1 MNLSEIFIRRPVM
14 TILLMVAL
22 LLFGI
27 MGYLK
32 LPVSSLPNVDY
43 PTIVVSANLPG
54 ASPITMASSVATPL
68 EQQLATIAG
77 IDSMTSSSALGM
89 TQITLQFNLNRN
101 IDGAAL
107 DVQSAISVASKQLPA
122 NMPFP
127 PSFKKVNPADAPVL
141 YLSMSSKTERL
152 STVDY
157 YAETLLAQQISMING
172 VAQVNVYGSQK
183 YAVRVQ
189 VDPAKLA
196 AENLSLNDVHQ
207 AVANGNVNLPVG
219 SLLGKKQNILIQSN
233 GQLMDAP
240 AYRPLI
246 ITYRK
251 GAAVRL
257 QDVGDVIDS
266 VQNNQVASW
275 HNGVRTIVLAIQR
288 QPGVNTVEVVNNI
301 KKILPRFETQMPK
314 SIHLTVIYDRSPSIL
329 AAVKDVQHTL
339 IIAMILVVLVIFLF
353 LKSAYAT
360 IIPSLALP
368 LSIVGTFAFMSHLNF
383 SLDIIS
389 LMALTLTVGFV
400 VDDAIVML
408 ENIMRH
414 IEEGK
419 KPLEAALIGS
429 KEISFTILS
438 MTLSLIA
445 VFIPL
450 LFMAGLLGRLFHE
463 FAVTTCIVILLSGVI
478 SIVLT
483 PMLASRLLK
492 PHVLA
497 SNKRWYDFADKWFEK
512 WQEEYKKGLQWVL
525 DHQRFT
531 LGLFFLSIML
541 TAILYVFIPKG
552 FLPSSDTGQLIAYT
566 EATPGIGFSSM
577 VEKQQIIA
585 GLLQKHP
592 EVESVMS
599 SVGAGGASST
609 SNTGRIFLA
618 LKPWASRSQTADEI
632 LNDLRLQLTL
642 HPIMGLNV
650 YLQNV
655 PSLNIGGRLTKS
667 TYQYT
672 MQASKIEELQ
682 KWMPMFQNNLQHLPA
697 LIDVTNDMQTVS
709 PAIYVKIDRDKA
721 STYGITA
728 YDVENTLSEALSTQQ
743 ISTIYADVTTY
754 EVIMEVL
761 PSLQENPNVLSQLY
775 IRSSSGELV
784 PLTAIATLH
793 TINQPLTVNH
803 QGQLPAATLSFNLK
817 PGYSL
822 SDAVNEIDNV
832 KNRLHPPET
841 IIAGFQGTAQAF
853 KATQQSM
860 LALLIIAIIV
870 IYIILGILYESF
882 IHPLTILSGLPS
894 AGVGALLA
902 LILFNMEL
910 DLYGFIGII
919 MLMGIVKKNAIMMID
934 FALAAKRHENKSS
947 RDAIFEAC
955 LIRFRPIM
963 MTTIAALFGTL
974 PIALA
979 LGQSAQSIRPLGIAV
994 VGGLLISQILTL
1006 FITPV
1011 IFLYLDRFSKD

>member
-14 TILLMVAL
+14 TLLLMLAL

-68 EQQLATIAG
+68 EQQFATIAG

-141 YLSMSSKTERL
+141 YLSMSSKTEQL

-172 VAQVNVYGSQK
+172 VAQVNIYGSQK

-196 AENLSLNDVHQ
+196 AQNLSLNDVHE

-233 GQLMDAP
+233 GQLMDAS

-246 ITYRK
+246 VAYRN

-257 QDVGDVIDS
+257 QDVGNVVDS

-275 HNGVRTIVLAIQR
+275 HNGTRTIVLAIQR
-288 QPGVNTVEVVNNI
+288 QPGVNTVEVANNI
-301 KKILPRFETQMPK
+301 KKILPHFETQMPK
-314 SIHLTVIYDRSPSIL
+314 SIHLTVIYDRSPSII

-339 IIAMILVVLVIFLF
+339 MIAMILVILVIFLF

-368 LSIVGTFAFMSHLNF
+368 LSIIGTFAFMSHFNF

-492 PHVLA
+492 PHAVA
-497 SNKRWYDFADKWFEK
+497 SSKRWYDFADSWFAK
-512 WQEEYKKGLQWVL
+512 WQEEYKQGLEWVL

-531 LGLFFLSIML
+531 LALFFLSIIL
-541 TAILYVFIPKG
+541 TVVLYVVIPKG

-566 EATPGIGFSSM
+566 EATPGIGFESM

-592 EVESVMS
+592 EVEGVMS

-618 LKPWASRSQTADEI
+618 LKPWAKRSQTADKI

-682 KWMPMFQNNLQHLPA
+682 KWMPMFQDNLQHLPA

-721 STYGITA
+721 SSYGITA

-761 PSLQENPNVLSQLY
+761 PSLQQNPNVLSQLY
-775 IRSSSGELV
+775 IRSNTGELV
-784 PLTAIATLH
+784 PLTAIATLY

-822 SDAVNEIDNV
+822 SDAVSEIDNV

-841 IIAGFQGTAQAF
+841 LTAGFQGTAQAF

-979 LGQSAQSIRPLGIAV
+979 LGQSAQSIRPLGVAV